1 MTQHALTTLSSTSAT
16 RLTPVGSHSG
26 MDITVQNIHATAYV
40 YLGAEGVTS
49 SSYGYR
55 IAPNSAWSI
64 ELPGKNALFAITN
77 TNGSQVAILKTS
89 LELGN

>member
-40 YLGAEGVTS
+40 YLGAEDVTS
-49 SSYGYR
+49 SNYGYR

>member
-1 MTQHALTTLSSTSAT
+1 
-16 RLTPVGSHSG
+16 

-40 YLGAEGVTS
+40 YLGAEDVTS
-49 SSYGYR
+49 SNYGYR